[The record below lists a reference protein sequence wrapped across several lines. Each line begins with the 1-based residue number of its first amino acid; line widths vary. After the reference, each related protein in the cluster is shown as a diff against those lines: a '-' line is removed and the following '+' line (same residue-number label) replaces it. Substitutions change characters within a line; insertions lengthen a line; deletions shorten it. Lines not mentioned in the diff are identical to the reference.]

1 MPSET
6 KRVELCE
13 RDLEPG
19 QLLVRYT
26 SQTATEDPYLTTR
39 MQPASSIYL
48 QKDMY
53 SSL

>member
-39 MQPASSIYL
+39 SKSSHKYQIQL
-48 QKDMY
+48 
-53 SSL
+53 